1 VVFSLHDAGHLIIV
15 ISPVCQSISGLCS
28 MSHVCPR
35 IIIVQPML
43 VMWNVSHLECSFYWT
58 IRSMTL
64 VICLA
69 LYGGTIDIVDQGF
82 SRQSMSLYVLQPYEF
97 DVNEHSSGS

>member
-1 VVFSLHDAGHLIIV
+1 
-15 ISPVCQSISGLCS
+15 
-28 MSHVCPR
+28 
-35 IIIVQPML
+35 
-43 VMWNVSHLECSFYWT
+43 
-58 IRSMTL
+58 MTL

-97 DVNEHSSGS
+97 DVNEHSCGSWVDESFDKHGGIDVYSAEA